1 MALAHWLEI
10 FSPPLPGAAKTAS
23 RPTNQGRSGGA
34 LTAQDDV
41 YIPEPLWE
49 VAAQNAHI
57 VAERRH
63 KGKAPMEL
71 LVSTGVPPKEPLP
84 FTIFREE
91 REPTAQLP
99 VVKDERELLILTQV
113 LGSLYTEDSNGEKR
127 KQPKPVWE
135 IGQRIEITPRE

>member
-1 MALAHWLEI
+1 
-10 FSPPLPGAAKTAS
+10 
-23 RPTNQGRSGGA
+23 
-34 LTAQDDV
+34 
-41 YIPEPLWE
+41 
-49 VAAQNAHI
+49 
-57 VAERRH
+57 
-63 KGKAPMEL
+63 MEL

-135 IGQRIEITPRE
+135 IGQRIEITPREWDADTPMEPQPTEELPRTPGRISPNPESDPILEIKEEKDHNGRTISIK